1 MLIFYKKLNNI
12 LKFSSYSSIILT
24 VGLFN
29 SYKIRRVF
37 VELSSL
43 KGGTKMER
51 VTLEDVKEARGI
63 IEDAILKTDL
73 LENVR
78 LSEKTGA
85 QVFYKC
91 ENLQRTGSFK
101 IRGACNKIAHL
112 TDEEKACGVIASSA
126 GNHAQG
132 VALGAKNAGIKAT
145 ICMPANAPI
154 SKVAATKSYGAEV
167 VLHGTVYD
175 DAYAKAVEIQTQ
187 TGATFLHPF
196 DDKDVIAGQG
206 TIGLEIYEQ
215 LDGNV
220 DTVLVPI
227 GGGGIIAGIAT
238 ALKELNPNIKVIGV
252 QTCNIPSMKK
262 SYENGKITSAF
273 NDITI
278 ADGIA
283 VKTPG
288 SLTFDIISRLV
299 DDVITVTEEEIAEAI
314 LFMMENQKL
323 VSEGAGAVSTAAL
336 LSEKY
341 KPLAGERVVCVVS
354 GGNVDIN
361 TLYRI
366 MSVALKRQGRRISIV
381 AELPDVPGAL
391 ATLVSIIAKKGGN
404 VLTINQDKL
413 ATGKY
418 IKKQTV
424 EVTIE
429 TVDFD
434 QINAMKSAFVEN
446 GIKVEFL

>member
-63 IEDAILKTDL
+63 IEDAILKTDI

-101 IRGACNKIAHL
+101 IRGACNNIAHL
-112 TDEEKACGVIASSA
+112 TDQEKACGVIASSA

-132 VALGAKNAGIKAT
+132 VALGAKNAGIKVT

-175 DAYAKAVEIQTQ
+175 DAYAKAVEIQAQ

-196 DDKDVIAGQG
+196 DDKYVIAGQG